1 MNKKISLITL
11 FIMALIWFSC
21 GGDNQTKKSS
31 EPQPMP
37 KSMIVEKS
45 DNHESDATKENE
57 TAAEIEEET
66 IEEVPEETPEEVI
79 EESEAMTDEQ
89 LSKAD
94 KIIASVSDAVVDA
107 VDSKKLFRMH
117 CAICHGFKGNQMIN
131 GAKDLTKSKISL
143 TESVA
148 QVYHGKGLMTP
159 YNNILSEAEIVAL
172 AKYAETLRKKK

>member
-1 MNKKISLITL
+1 MNKKTSLIAL
-11 FIMALIWFSC
+11 FVMALLWISC

-31 EPQPMP
+31 EQKP
-37 KSMIVEKS
+37 KPSSMIVEES
-45 DNHESDATKENE
+45 DNHESDLTTENE
-57 TAAEIEEET
+57 TEAEVEEE
-66 IEEVPEETPEEVI
+66 IVEEATEETVE
-79 EESEAMTDEQ
+79 EESDPMTPAQLAKADEIIAAV
-89 LSKAD
+89 SKAD
-94 KIIASVSDAVVDA
+94 VDA
-107 VDSKKLFRMH
+107 IESKKLFRMH

-172 AKYAETLRKKK
+172 AKYTETLRKNK

>member
-45 DNHESDATKENE
+45 DNHERNATTENATE
-57 TAAEIEEET
+57 TEVEEEIIEEAAEEET
-66 IEEVPEETPEEVI
+66 A
-79 EESEAMTDEQ
+79 EESKPMTAEQ
-89 LSKAD
+89 LAKAD
-94 KIIASVSDAVVDA
+94 EIIASVSDADVNA
-107 VDSKKLFRMH
+107 LDSKKLFRMH

-172 AKYAETLRKKK
+172 AKYTETLRKKK

>member
-66 IEEVPEETPEEVI
+66 PEEVV

-131 GAKDLTKSKISL
+131 GAKDLTKSRISL

-172 AKYAETLRKKK
+172 AKYTETLRKKK

>member
-66 IEEVPEETPEEVI
+66 PEEVV

-172 AKYAETLRKKK
+172 AKYTETLRKKK